1 MKQEREIKREKE
13 KESERKIR
21 KEEKSRKGI
30 EVWEKERILDIE
42 EYSKKNI
49 DVQDWKG
56 SRQKLRERKGEK
68 ENEINE
74 NEGEKWV
81 MSWLFKER

>member
-1 MKQEREIKREKE
+1 M
-13 KESERKIR
+13 
-21 KEEKSRKGI
+21 
-30 EVWEKERILDIE
+30 DIE
-42 EYSKKNI
+42 EYSKKKI

-81 MSWLFKER
+81 ISWLFEEK